1 MISAGKPM
9 LIKFKTRFQRASFF
23 FIPALLGLLLGA
35 CQRGPEI
42 VKISGAKLG
51 TTYHITVV
59 ADQPAPADLDIRL
72 AAIIDRV
79 DNAMSTYKAESELSR
94 FNRAQMDVRQP
105 ISAEFAEVVAI
116 SLKVWRVSDGA
127 FDPTVGPLVN
137 LWGFGPDLTDDQI
150 PAQGAIAEALAKTGF
165 ERLQLLGYDGQMYL
179 EKSAPVALDLSAV
192 AKGYAVDLIADY
204 LEMLALPDYLVE
216 LGGEVRVSG
225 SNPEGQ
231 PWRVAIET
239 PTLLGGVEQV
249 IHLQAKSLATSG
261 DYRNYF
267 ERDGR
272 RYSHTIDPRSGYPI
286 DHPLASVTVIMQRC
300 AEADAWSTAFMVMG
314 DEQAIETA
322 DRLGIAVYM
331 LVRDGEGFSVRSSRA
346 FDAYLARPE
355 NQNGATPT
363 LN

>member
-1 MISAGKPM
+1 MISADKPVVM
-9 LIKFKTRFQRASFF
+9 RCQTGFQRASFF
-23 FIPALLGLLLGA
+23 FVLALLALLLGA

-59 ADQPAPADLDIRL
+59 ADQPAPADLDRRL

-94 FNRAQMDVRQP
+94 FNRAQIDVRLP

-116 SLKVWRVSDGA
+116 SSKVWRASDGA
-127 FDPTVGPLVN
+127 LDPTVGPLVN
-137 LWGFGPDLTDDQI
+137 LWGFGPQPTDDQI
-150 PAQGAIAEALAKTGF
+150 PAYEAIAEALGETGF
-165 ERLQLLGYDGQMYL
+165 ERLQLHNDDGQMYL
-179 EKSAPVALDLSAV
+179 EKSTPVALDLSAV

-249 IHLQAKSLATSG
+249 IHLKANALATSG

-267 ERDGR
+267 ERDGQ

-286 DHPLASVTVIMQRC
+286 DHPLASVTVIMRRC

>member
-72 AAIIDRV
+72 AAIIDSV
-79 DNAMSTYKAESELSR
+79 DNAMSTYKVESVLSR
-94 FNRAQMDVRQP
+94 FNRAQVDDRQP

-116 SLKVWRVSDGA
+116 SLKVWRASDGA
-127 FDPTVGPLVN
+127 LDPTVGPLVN

-150 PAQGAIAEALAKTGF
+150 PAQEAIAEALAKTGF
-165 ERLQLLGYDGQMYL
+165 ERLQLHDDDGQMYL

-225 SNPEGQ
+225 SNPDGQ
-231 PWRVAIET
+231 PWKVAIET

-249 IHLQAKSLATSG
+249 IHLQAKALATSG

-300 AEADAWSTAFMVMG
+300 AEADAWATAFMVMG

-322 DRLGIAVYM
+322 DRFGVAMYM

-346 FDAYLARPE
+346 FDAYLVRPE
-355 NQNGATPT
+355 SQNSATAT